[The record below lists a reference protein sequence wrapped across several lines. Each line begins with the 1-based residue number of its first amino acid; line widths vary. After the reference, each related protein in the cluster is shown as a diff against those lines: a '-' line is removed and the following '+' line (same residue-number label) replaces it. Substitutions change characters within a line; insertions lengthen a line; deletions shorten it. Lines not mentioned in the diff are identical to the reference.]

1 VGIEKIRRKASFLDG
16 ATFTGSVGFNGAVA
30 VNTAQTFGGP
40 VTVNGVMTFSKAPIL
55 KVPPIFTTGSA
66 AYQMAGILRINSGAV
81 SATASTTA
89 IGSGGFPMLSPIV
102 LGVGVAS
109 YNLIGQIV
117 VTTIAQAASGGYF
130 SVGYTGTQ
138 NGLALNVDIGWFI
151 INPA

>member
-1 VGIEKIRRKASFLDG
+1 MGIEKIRRKASFLDG

-89 IGSGGFPMLSPIV
+89 IGSGGFPMLQPIA